1 MEGVG
6 PGTTLDGRYT
16 TQRRI
21 EQRHG
26 SERWTADDTTLG
38 RSVVV
43 LCVPESDSR
52 ASALLDAARR
62 AAGLD
67 APTLHRV
74 LDVGRERGVAWVVEN
89 DLADARSLAQ
99 LVHEGGLPAD
109 EVRRIVGEVAT
120 ALESARQRGL
130 HHLDLRPED
139 VLRTLDGEV
148 RVRGIA
154 TSAALVELDDLES
167 DDASRRDAVGVV
179 SLAYAG
185 LTGLWPGAGQ
195 TSLGAAPRVLGG
207 VAAPSEIAAGVP
219 RDLDALCRLTLGED
233 QGPTSPGDFAR
244 QIAPWPSRQVA
255 GRSTIA
261 MAGAE
266 DPRRSSRVS
275 PIDAAPVEL
284 VTPPAAAPAEPVT
297 PPAAAPV
304 APPTPP
310 PAAATPRP
318 RGLTPAA
325 LATPTAPAEAP
336 ADDSAEVFEDDSPT
350 TVMDRLAPSAP
361 PATTRSAD
369 AGSPATEAIPV
380 SERERPGRSGA
391 AIDSTAEFPV
401 VPSPPAPSP
410 ADDSTAFA
418 TSGHVDGA
426 SDSDEP
432 ARDRSGGRDSG
443 RHAASRGDLAS
454 RPAAGVAGSAG
465 SETAARDSVGES
477 VGAGSTPAGEPPAA
491 GPSAPGPS
499 AAASAAAAAAAAGAA
514 MSGAGSAV
522 AGAMG
527 RVGSKVSSLSR
538 QMGDRAAEKAAER
551 RDFHDRITAPNGPG
565 LTPEG
570 ERLRPGTGTDAFL
583 EAPAPLVPAEP
594 LTRDES
600 KLALGIVAGFL
611 VLALIIGA
619 WGVSRIGSNTNI
631 DFGGVPSRSAKATP
645 SSSSAASPSATA
657 TTGEPLQILGADG
670 FDPLGDGRENGT
682 RAPRVFDGD
691 PSTVWQSEGYS
702 SAEFGGLKKGV
713 GVSVDLG
720 PNVAAREISLTL
732 ANQANV
738 EVYVSAERSLDGAT
752 RVGQKADADG
762 KVTFP
767 VKAGTMG
774 QYVIVW
780 FTRLTTDNNGRYR
793 AILGEVEVK
802 N

>member
-26 SERWTADDTTLG
+26 GERWTADDTTLG

-43 LCVPESDSR
+43 LCLPEADSR
-52 ASALLDAARR
+52 SSALLDAARR

-74 LDVGRERGVAWVVEN
+74 LDVGRERGVAWVVE
-89 DLADARSLAQ
+89 AETAGARSLAQ

-120 ALESARQRGL
+120 ALESASQRGL

-148 RVRGIA
+148 RVRGVA

-185 LTGLWPGAGQ
+185 LTGLWPGSGQ
-195 TSLGAAPRVLGG
+195 TSLGSAPRVLGG

-261 MAGAE
+261 TTGAV
-266 DPRRSSRVS
+266 DPRMSAKVS
-275 PIDAAPVEL
+275 PMA
-284 VTPPAAAPAEPVT
+284 VTPPGAPTGPIATT
-297 PPAAAPV
+297 PPA
-304 APPTPP
+304 
-310 PAAATPRP
+310 
-318 RGLTPAA
+318 LTPAA
-325 LATPTAPAEAP
+325 LAIPAAADSKAVPESPAEDHSVEA
-336 ADDSAEVFEDDSPT
+336 FQDDSPT
-350 TVMDRLAPSAP
+350 RVLDRSEPDAPTS
-361 PATTRSAD
+361 D
-369 AGSPATEAIPV
+369 EGSPVTEAIPV
-380 SERERPGRSGA
+380 SHDAVATTSKHEV
-391 AIDSTAEFPV
+391 DSTAEFAV
-401 VPSPPAPSP
+401 VPPAPVAPTPP
-410 ADDSTAFA
+410 ADDALSSDT
-418 TSGHVDGA
+418 TSSDTTPSESAGA
-426 SDSDEP
+426 HDRP
-432 ARDRSGGRDSG
+432 AHAGA
-443 RHAASRGDLAS
+443 HAAE
-454 RPAAGVAGSAG
+454 P
-465 SETAARDSVGES
+465 
-477 VGAGSTPAGEPPAA
+477 TPAGPSPA
-491 GPSAPGPS
+491 GPS

-514 MSGAGSAV
+514 MAGAGSAV
-522 AGAMG
+522 AGAMS
-527 RVGSKVSSLSR
+527 RVGSRVGSLSR
-538 QMGDRAAEKAAER
+538 QVGDRAAEKAAER
-551 RDFHDRITAPNGPG
+551 RGFHDRITAPNAPG
-565 LTPEG
+565 LTPDG

-583 EAPAPLVPAEP
+583 EAPAPLVPAQP

-611 VLALIIGA
+611 VLALIVGL

-631 DFGGVPSRSAKATP
+631 DFGGVPTRSAKASTGP
-645 SSSSAASPSATA
+645 SGSATA
-657 TTGEPLQILGADG
+657 PSTSATTGKALQILGADG
-670 FDPLGDGRENGT
+670 FDPQGDGRENGT
-682 RAPRVFDGD
+682 RAPRVFDD
-691 PSTVWQSEGYS
+691 NPSTVWQSEGYS

-720 PNVAAREISLTL
+720 PNVAAREITFVL
-732 ANQANV
+732 ANQADV
-738 EVYVSAERSLDGAT
+738 EVYISAERSLSDAVKVGEKAGANGT
-752 RVGQKADADG
+752 
-762 KVTFP
+762 VTFP
-767 VKAGTMG
+767 VKAGTTG

-780 FTRLTTDNNGRYR
+780 FTRLTTDSNGRYR

>member
-26 SERWTADDTTLG
+26 GERWTADDTTLG

-43 LCVPESDSR
+43 LCLPEADSR
-52 ASALLDAARR
+52 SSALLDAGRR
-62 AAGLD
+62 AAGLE

-74 LDVGRERGVAWVVEN
+74 LDVGRERGIAWVIEADV
-89 DLADARSLAQ
+89 ADARSLAQ

-120 ALESARQRGL
+120 ALESASQRGL

-148 RVRGIA
+148 RVRGVA

-195 TSLGAAPRVLGG
+195 TSLGSAPRVLGG

-261 MAGAE
+261 TTSAD
-266 DPRRSSRVS
+266 DPRMSAKVS
-275 PIDAAPVEL
+275 
-284 VTPPAAAPAEPVT
+284 PAAAAPSPAPSSTATPTSKPAATPPVEAAPTVVPTPSAPTTPTAPTAPTAPVPVT
-297 PPAAAPV
+297 PAA
-304 APPTPP
+304 
-310 PAAATPRP
+310 
-318 RGLTPAA
+318 LTPAA
-325 LATPTAPAEAP
+325 LVTPTAPASPTE
-336 ADDSAEVFEDDSPT
+336 DDDVEVFEDDSPT
-350 TVMDRLAPSAP
+350 RVIDRSELDT
-361 PATTRSAD
+361 PAVD
-369 AGSPATEAIPV
+369 EGSPVTEAIPV
-380 SERERPGRSGA
+380 SGSRASAPSAGV
-391 AIDSTAEFPV
+391 DSTAEFPV
-401 VPSPPAPSP
+401 VPPTPVAPTPPPSSDTLP
-410 ADDSTAFA
+410 SHDAVDDAHDTGADGTEDEDSAVDHSRGTA
-418 TSGHVDGA
+418 GA
-426 SDSDEP
+426 HAQVGAHAAEP
-432 ARDRSGGRDSG
+432 A
-443 RHAASRGDLAS
+443 A
-454 RPAAGVAGSAG
+454 
-465 SETAARDSVGES
+465 T
-477 VGAGSTPAGEPPAA
+477 
-491 GPSAPGPS
+491 GPT

-514 MSGAGSAV
+514 MAGAGSAV
-522 AGAMG
+522 AGAMS
-527 RVGSKVSSLSR
+527 RVGSRVGNLSR
-538 QMGDRAAEKAAER
+538 QVGDRAHEKAAER
-551 RDFHDRITAPNGPG
+551 REFRERITAPNAPG

-583 EAPAPLVPAEP
+583 EAPAPLVPAQP

-611 VLALIIGA
+611 VLALIIGL

-631 DFGGVPSRSAKATP
+631 DFGGVPQRSAKTSP
-645 SSSSAASPSATA
+645 STSASGASPSASA
-657 TTGEPLQILGADG
+657 TTGEALQILGADG
-670 FDPLGDGRENGT
+670 FDPQGDGRENGT

-691 PSTVWQSEGYS
+691 PQTVWQSEGYS

-720 PNVAAREISLTL
+720 PNVAAREIRLTL
-732 ANQANV
+732 GNQADV
-738 EVYVSAERSLDGAT
+738 EVYVSAERSLSGAIK
-752 RVGQKADADG
+752 VGEKSDAEG
-762 KVTFP
+762 TVSFP
-767 VKAGTMG
+767 VKAGTTG

-780 FTRLTTDNNGRYR
+780 FTRLTTEDSGRYR
-793 AILGEVEVK
+793 AVLGEVEVK

>member
-26 SERWTADDTTLG
+26 GERWTADDTTLG

-43 LCVPESDSR
+43 LCLPDADSR
-52 ASALLDAARR
+52 SSALLDAGRR

-74 LDVGRERGVAWVVEN
+74 LDVGRERGVAWVVE
-89 DLADARSLAQ
+89 AEASGSRSLAQ

-120 ALESARQRGL
+120 ALESASQRGL

-148 RVRGIA
+148 RVRGVA

-167 DDASRRDAVGVV
+167 DDAARRDAVGVV

-185 LTGLWPGAGQ
+185 LTGLWPGDGQ
-195 TSLGAAPRVLGG
+195 TSLGSAPRVLGG

-261 MAGAE
+261 TTSAD
-266 DPRRSSRVS
+266 DPRMSAKVS
-275 PIDAAPVEL
+275 PVPTAPTVRTVPTAPTAPTAPAAPV
-284 VTPPAAAPAEPVT
+284 
-297 PPAAAPV
+297 
-304 APPTPP
+304 PPTP
-310 PAAATPRP
+310 AA
-318 RGLTPAA
+318 LTPAA
-325 LATPTAPAEAP
+325 LVTPASPAIAPQSTTR
-336 ADDSAEVFEDDSPT
+336 DEVGDGFEDDSPT
-350 TVMDRLAPSAP
+350 RVIDRSVLDTPV
-361 PATTRSAD
+361 D
-369 AGSPATEAIPV
+369 EGSPVTEAIPV
-380 SERERPGRSGA
+380 SGSPSRATRTEV
-391 AIDSTAEFPV
+391 DSTAEFPV
-401 VPSPPAPSP
+401 VPPAPVAPTPPSSGP
-410 ADDSTAFA
+410 LSSHDAGDD
-418 TSGHVDGA
+418 
-426 SDSDEP
+426 P
-432 ARDRSGGRDSG
+432 RD
-443 RHAASRGDLAS
+443 
-454 RPAAGVAGSAG
+454 AG
-465 SETAARDSVGES
+465 VGES
-477 VGAGSTPAGEPPAA
+477 EDHDPDVHGSEVDHSQRTPGAHAQVGAHAAEPAPAGPT
-491 GPSAPGPS
+491 

-514 MSGAGSAV
+514 MAGAGSAV
-522 AGAMG
+522 AGAMS
-527 RVGSKVSSLSR
+527 RVGSRVGNLSR
-538 QMGDRAAEKAAER
+538 QVGDRAHEKAAER
-551 RDFHDRITAPNGPG
+551 REFRERITAPNAPG

-583 EAPAPLVPAEP
+583 EAPAPLVPAQP

-600 KLALGIVAGFL
+600 KLALAIVAAFL
-611 VLALIIGA
+611 VLALIIGL

-631 DFGGVPSRSAKATP
+631 DFGGVPTRSVKTSP
-645 SSSSAASPSATA
+645 STAASGAAPSASA
-657 TTGEPLQILGADG
+657 TTGEALQILGADG
-670 FDPLGDGRENGT
+670 FDPQGDGRENGT

-691 PSTVWQSEGYS
+691 PQTVWQSEGYS
-702 SAEFGGLKKGV
+702 SAAFGGLKKGV

-720 PNVAAREISLTL
+720 PNVAAREITLTL
-732 ANQANV
+732 GNEADV
-738 EVYVSAERSLDGAT
+738 EVYVSAERSLSGAIK
-752 RVGQKADADG
+752 VGEKTDADG
-762 KVTFP
+762 TVSFP
-767 VKAGTMG
+767 VKAGTTG

-780 FTRLTTDNNGRYR
+780 FTRLTTEDSGRYR
-793 AILGEVEVK
+793 AVLGEVEVK